1 MNVQV
6 DIVTERQNQDQ
17 GKFCKGAGCRLQAPG
32 SDQSVDFIATASL
45 VDDASESAASVA
57 SLINFRQT
65 TAGRLDLTVP
75 QAFLEEAREAG
86 TSETA
91 RRAATFENETL
102 VDVNLVKEVL
112 DVPLPSGSV
121 NAFGDPHMKN
131 VRGEKFEVRKPGVH
145 TFLDVPQGSTADS
158 VLLRVDA
165 LVKAEATKCSAMF
178 IKRVDIAGRWLGTT
192 PPLTFSAGTGPAGQA
207 DRAGLTV
214 GNSSYLTVE
223 EFLSHLPPAMI
234 KLTLPTNAFVA
245 PTLAN
250 HHVTGMTAAMKFA
263 SGVGLK
269 VSWVSEL
276 TPHKALASSLWV
288 SATGLSSVREPIGGL
303 LGIDDH
309 YLASKPEADCGKRAG
324 LVWGQARRDG
334 FMVASA
340 SMEQ

>member
-1 MNVQV
+1 
-6 DIVTERQNQDQ
+6 
-17 GKFCKGAGCRLQAPG
+17 
-32 SDQSVDFIATASL
+32 
-45 VDDASESAASVA
+45 
-57 SLINFRQT
+57 LINFRLT
-65 TAGRLDLTVP
+65 TAGRLSLTVP

-86 TSETA
+86 TSGTA
-91 RRAATFENETL
+91 RRAATIENETL
-102 VDVNLVKEVL
+102 VDVKLVKEVL
-112 DVPLPSGSV
+112 DVPLPSGSA

-250 HHVTGMTAAMKFA
+250 HHVTSMTAAMKFA

-309 YLASKPEADCGKRAG
+309 YLASEPEADCGKRAG
-324 LVWGQARRDG
+324 LVLGQARRDG
-334 FMVASA
+334 FKVASA